1 VIASSEALSGSAGTH
16 DFGAALARL
25 AAHNE
30 GFLAVTDGANGLYWR
45 DGDALRHMPAFPV
58 TAIDSLGAGDVFHAA
73 FTLAIAEGRD
83 VATALRFASAA
94 AALKCTRFGGAAGA
108 PERAEVETF
117 LAARQVALASK
128 P

>member
-1 VIASSEALSGSAGTH
+1 MIASSEALTGSTGTH
-16 DFGAALARL
+16 DLGAALARL
-25 AAHNE
+25 AAHNK

-45 DGDALRHMPAFPV
+45 DGDRPRHMPAFPV
-58 TAIDSLGAGDVFHAA
+58 AAIDSLGAGDVFHAA
-73 FTLAIAEGRD
+73 FTLAIAEGCD